1 MEAYDNSMER
11 LWDMLDLAPSLPT
24 SRVQKVET
32 ESRQLKNKIEEKV
45 NMMKAIEE
53 KKLVYIFFA
62 PYLHCNDM

>member
-32 ESRQLKNKIEEKV
+32 ESRQLKNKVEEKEK
-45 NMMKAIEE
+45 MMKAIEE
-53 KKLVYIFFA
+53 KKLVVIS
-62 PYLHCNDM
+62 

>member
-53 KKLVYIFFA
+53 KKLVYIFLA

>member
-1 MEAYDNSMER
+1 MER

-45 NMMKAIEE
+45 TMMKAIEE

-62 PYLHCNDM
+62 PYLNYNDM